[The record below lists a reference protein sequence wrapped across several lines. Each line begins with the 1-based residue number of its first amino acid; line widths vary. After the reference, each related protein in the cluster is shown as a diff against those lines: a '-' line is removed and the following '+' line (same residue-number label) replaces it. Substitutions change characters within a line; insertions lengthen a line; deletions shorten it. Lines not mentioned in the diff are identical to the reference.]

1 MADLK
6 KLGSWIWPRKIEVRK
21 GLLTPVLEI
30 TWENGKKVLNAGTVN
45 YSYGSLHDVFRRA
58 LRQSGIASRKP
69 QTALILGFGA
79 GSVASILT
87 EELMLAELKI
97 TGVEADPVVIELAK
111 EQFDTSRFR
120 HLQLVNAF
128 AEDFIRRDKNEY
140 DLIAVDVFVEDEVP
154 EACQAEE
161 FLQLLKQH
169 LSPKGLVVFNT
180 MIAQSLSGKNLFRE
194 KFMKLF
200 PDAVIMET
208 PSNEASNLVF
218 IAGK

>member
-1 MADLK
+1 LADLN
-6 KLGSWIWPRKIEVRK
+6 KLASWIWPRKIEVRK

-30 TWENGKKVLNAGTVN
+30 SWENGKKVLNAGTVN

-58 LRQSGIASRKP
+58 LYQSGIASRKP

-79 GSVASILT
+79 GSVASILA
-87 EELMLAELKI
+87 EELKLAELKM

-128 AEDFIRRDKNEY
+128 AEEFIRQDQNEY
-140 DLIAVDVFVEDEVP
+140 DLIAVDVFVEDQIP
-154 EACQAEE
+154 DACQSED
-161 FLQLLKQH
+161 FFQWLRQR
-169 LSPKGLVVFNT
+169 LSSKGLVVFNT
-180 MIAQSLSGKNLFRE
+180 MISHGLSGKKRFEE
-194 KFMKLF
+194 KFMKVF
-200 PDAVIMET
+200 PDAVVMET
-208 PSNEASNLVF
+208 PSNDASNLVF